1 MTSCLLVSL
10 SVMSYAQS
18 NVSTLNQIGVGQEAA
33 INQKGSGLNAAI
45 NQTGDRNAHN
55 YGVVTQSGGPQT
67 ATINQIG
74 GTINSYVSI
83 RQAGEA
89 ASDQSSANTATVT
102 QSGLAT
108 AWETWSDYWVHEAR
122 RTVEAVLWNHGGA
135 VDVVQSGKSN
145 SITVSQSGVQTIGEL
160 VKVNQ
165 IGNGNQGNITQTSI
179 ADHFYGRGNNS
190 VNLGQT
196 GDNNTAT
203 LTQVVGGDNNIYVTQ
218 TGNNNS
224 STVSQSGERLS
235 ATVIQTGSF
244 NSATVNQTPA
254 DGATT
259 SITQTG
265 DSFSATVTQNSDNTA
280 VIDQRHSAWNSN
292 SVDVLQDGNRNV
304 TNIIQGTDELFVDR
318 AVANVTQT
326 GDDNSIKLSQTGM
339 NQAATISQ
347 TGNGN
352 RLLGV
357 EGETSFASQSGDG
370 NTLTLTQTNE
380 IGGPGNQAFVNQQG
394 IANAATITQRAQ

>member
-108 AWETWSDYWVHEAR
+108 AWDIWSNTWVHEPY
-122 RTVEAVLWNHGGA
+122 RTKEEALRGPGGV

-145 SITVSQSGVQTIGEL
+145 SITISQFGRETVTSPITVE
-160 VKVNQ
+160 Q
-165 IGNGNQGNITQTSI
+165 IGNGNVGDITQTSI

-190 VNLGQT
+190 VYLGQT
-196 GDNNTAT
+196 GDNNTAA
-203 LTQVVGGDNNIYVTQ
+203 LTQVVGGGDNIYVTQ
-218 TGNNNS
+218 VGNNNS
-224 STVSQSGERLS
+224 GTVSQSGERLS
-235 ATVIQTGSF
+235 ATITQTGND

-265 DSFSATVTQNSDNTA
+265 DRLSATVTQNSDNVA
-280 VIDQRHSAWNSN
+280 VIDQRNSGVEGS
-292 SVDVLQDGNRNV
+292 SVVVLQNGNRNL
-304 TNIIQGTDELFVDR
+304 TNVIQGTDERSVDN

-326 GDDNSIKLSQTGM
+326 GDDNSIKLSQTGYR
-339 NQAATISQ
+339 QGAKISQ

-357 EGETSFASQSGDG
+357 EGETSFASQSGTY
-370 NTLTLTQTNE
+370 NTLTLTQNSETSG
-380 IGGPGNQAFVNQQG
+380 IGNQAFVNQQG
-394 IANAATITQRAQ
+394 DANAATITQRAQ